1 MVLLCAESDVIIMM
15 NAYFERMK
23 DLLGDDFEKYLET
36 VDKEPYRGIRVNT
49 LKITADEL
57 LPLLPFAGEKT
68 PFCEDG
74 YYVSAEKLGKHPL
87 HHAGAFY
94 VQEPSAMSAV
104 TALDVRPG
112 DKVLDMC
119 AAPGGKST
127 QIASRLC
134 GTGLLWANEV
144 VRPRAHI
151 LLSNIERM
159 GIKNAVVSNMP
170 AGRLADRLAGFFDKV
185 LVDAPCSGE
194 GMFRKDKEAIF
205 EWSPEHST
213 ACAERQKAILD
224 SSAAAVAP
232 DGVMVYSTCTFS
244 RVENEGV
251 VEHFLK
257 NHPEFELVDTDCTF
271 GEPSRFGEGMQNARR
286 VFPYQ
291 GGEGH
296 FVAKLKKKGGKPY
309 NGGGYTY
316 SEPPKEERKEIDLFI
331 SDVLRNTGFPHYYVI
346 DDRILNLPDPELL
359 PDMDG
364 MNILRAGM
372 KIGDFKKGRIEPHH
386 NLATALT
393 PDQFKRR
400 LILHCGDELAARYIS
415 GEEVEIDRWIKGWAV
430 VTVDGITLGLGKASN
445 GVLKNKYPKGLRTL
459 PWKDLQI

>member
-1 MVLLCAESDVIIMM
+1 MMM
-15 NAYFERMK
+15 NAFFERMK
-23 DLLGDDFEKYLET
+23 DLLDDDFEKYLDT

-49 LKITADEL
+49 LKISSEEL
-57 LPLLPFAGEKT
+57 LPHLPFAGEQT

-74 YYVSAEKLGKHPL
+74 YYVSAERLGKHPL

-112 DKVLDMC
+112 EKVLDMC

-127 QIASRLC
+127 QIASRLG

-159 GIKNAVVSNMP
+159 GVKNAVVSNMD
-170 AGRLADRLAGFFDKV
+170 ADRLSSMLAGFFDKV

-194 GMFRKDKEAIF
+194 GMFRKDKDAIF
-205 EWSPEHST
+205 EWSPEHSR

-224 SSAAAVAP
+224 VSAEAVAP
-232 DGVMVYSTCTFS
+232 NGTLVYSTCTFS
-244 RVENEGV
+244 RDENEGV
-251 VEHFLK
+251 VEHFLQ
-257 NHPEFELVDTDCTF
+257 NHPEFELVDTGCRF
-271 GEPSRFGEGMQNARR
+271 GEPSRFGEGMQYCRR
-286 VFPYQ
+286 VFPYH

-296 FVAKLKKKGGKPY
+296 FVAKFKKNGGKPY
-309 NGGGYTY
+309 KGGGYTY
-316 SEPPKEERKEIDLFI
+316 IEPEREERRAIDSFI
-331 SDVLRNTGFPHYYVI
+331 TDILRNPAFRHYHVI
-346 DDRILNLPDPELL
+346 DDRILNLPDTELL
-359 PDMDG
+359 PDMSG
-364 MNILRAGM
+364 MNILRAGV
-372 KIGDFKKGRIEPHH
+372 KLGDFKKGRIEPHH

-400 LILHCGDELAARYIS
+400 LILSSTDHLTAKYIS
-415 GEEVEIDRWIKGWAV
+415 GEELEIDRWIKGWGV
-430 VTVDGITLGLGKASN
+430 VTVDGITLGLGKAVD
-445 GVLKNKYPKGLRTL
+445 GRLKNKYPKGLRTL